1 MLNKALFTIF
11 TAVLILLGTTV
22 HAQSVKLTLTRQ
34 LLSDNE
40 SSNKAMTDTYTGDG
54 IVIEGD
60 KLELY
65 LDRRMRATGNAIIRR
80 DAQDIFGDVIEYDMQ
95 NDALMVEGN
104 AKIESTDATITGPL
118 LNMRLSENIGDMK
131 KANILI
137 KKFAQNLMPQA
148 TKVGSEAFSRS
159 LGNVQSQQV
168 GDGDALNNQ
177 HTGLFN
183 ENETQALT
191 TSVRADADHLYI
203 EGPNQKR
210 LKKARFTT
218 CATGVDD
225 WYIKANE
232 IELNNFS
239 STGTAEHAYVEFK
252 GVPILY
258 TPWIG
263 FSFNNQRKSGFLAPI
278 VGSTSRSGFE
288 AASAYYLNISP
299 NMDAT
304 VGTRALSR
312 RGLQFQ
318 GEFRYLEENF
328 SGMNNFEYL
337 PNDTLTGTNRFYANF
352 KHQHRFGNG
361 WSAGYSLERVSDNEY
376 FSELSTRIVTTSRIN
391 LPQQFNVGYADDV
404 WNFQALAQKFQTL
417 DQVSYPYERLPQ
429 MSLTGQ
435 KYFGN
440 FNTNLYSQLVS
451 FNRNSNALQVS
462 PVSGEPIPTGM
473 RAVVNP
479 SISYTFGQPYG
490 YITPK
495 VGIHHTSYNLDNM
508 PDHLKTQNRTLPIAS
523 LDSGLFFDRDFT
535 VGNRNYLQTFE
546 PRLFYLYVPSRDQS
560 NIPIFDTSVVDLNFS
575 SLFAENQFAGN
586 DRINDANQASVAF
599 TTRLIDAET
608 GVQRL
613 SASIGQ
619 RYFLSKQQV
628 IIPGTQVRDSNNSDI
643 LAGLSANLRNNWNL
657 DALWQYN
664 TDNNEAVRTT
674 FTGRYNPSPG
684 KTLNLSYSYRK
695 VLENQINPTV
705 QQFDLRGNRVN
716 GNINQFNISGQWPLG
731 QGWFGVGRVNYSIED
746 KQFIETLGGLE
757 YNAGCWSTRVVAQR
771 VTTALANANTAI
783 FFQLELGGLAS
794 IGANPLAVIQRNVP
808 GYVSSNLIP
817 ETTQQSY
824 YE

>member
-40 SSNKAMTDTYTGDG
+40 SSNKAMTDTYTVDG

-131 KANILI
+131 KAKILI

-148 TKVGSEAFSRS
+148 TKVGSEAFSKS

-218 CATGVDD
+218 CVTGVDD

-391 LPQQFNVGYADDV
+391 LPQQFNVGYSDDI
-404 WNFQALAQKFQTL
+404 WDFQAIAQKFQTL
-417 DQVSYPYERLPQ
+417 IDGFSPYERLPQ
-429 MSLTGQ
+429 MSLSGN
-435 KYFGN
+435 KFFGN
-440 FNTNLYSQLVS
+440 LNTNVNSQLVS
-451 FNRNSNALQVS
+451 FQTNINSPN
-462 PVSGEPIPTGM
+462 IPTGM
-473 RAVVNP
+473 RAMVNP
-479 SISYTFGQPYG
+479 SISYAFTKSYG
-490 YITPK
+490 FITPK
-495 VGIHHTSYNLDNM
+495 VGVHHTSYNLDNV
-508 PDHLKTQNRTLPIAS
+508 PESLSTQSRTLPIAS
-523 LDSGLFFDRDFT
+523 VDSGLFFDRDFA
-535 VGNRNYLQTFE
+535 VGSRKYLQTFE
-546 PRLFYLYVPSRDQS
+546 PRLFYVYVPVRDQS
-560 NIPIFDTSVVDLNFS
+560 NIPIFDTSIVDLNFN
-575 SLFAENQFAGN
+575 SLFTENQFTGN
-586 DRINDANQASVAF
+586 DRINDANQASIAL

-619 RYFLSKQQV
+619 RYFLSQQQV
-628 IIPGTQVRDSNNSDI
+628 TIPGTRNRDSNSSDI
-643 LAGLSANLRNNWNL
+643 LLGLSANLKNNWNL

-664 TDNNEAVRTT
+664 TDNSEAVRTT

-684 KTLNLSYSYRK
+684 KTLNLSYSYRQ
-695 VLENQINPTV
+695 VLGNQINPIIP
-705 QQFDLRGNRVN
+705 QFDLRGNRIN
-716 GNINQFNISGQWPLG
+716 GDINQFNISGQWPLWK
-731 QGWFGVGRVNYSIED
+731 GWYGVGRINYSIED

-771 VTTALANANTAI
+771 VTTARLNANNNTAI